1 MDVLKTRF
9 AEKQNANLPIFGID
23 KNHLKDFTTTEKD
36 MKRGQNR
43 FPPMQFRI
51 KSEDL
56 LREAEVKSDVVD
68 STYTLLDNY
77 QENVELR
84 NIQYQ
89 ESKNFESTND
99 EEEEDGDDYDDP
111 NREPTTRQVSDD

>member
-1 MDVLKTRF
+1 M
-9 AEKQNANLPIFGID
+9 A
-23 KNHLKDFTTTEKD
+23 
-36 MKRGQNR
+36 
-43 FPPMQFRI
+43 
-51 KSEDL
+51 
-56 LREAEVKSDVVD
+56 D

-99 EEEEDGDDYDDP
+99 EEEDEGDEYDDP
-111 NREPTTRQVSDD
+111 T